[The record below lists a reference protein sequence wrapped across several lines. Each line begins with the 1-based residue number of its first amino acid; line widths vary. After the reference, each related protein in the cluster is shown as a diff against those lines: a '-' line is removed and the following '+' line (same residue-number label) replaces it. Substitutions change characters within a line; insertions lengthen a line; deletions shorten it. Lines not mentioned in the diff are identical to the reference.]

1 MYATFGV
8 IHSFLKV
15 KKMIIEIKGSVK
27 VIFAEEQ
34 INDNFSKKDIVV
46 TIEED
51 TQYAQDIIIQAANS
65 KIDLL
70 KEVQPGNKV
79 IAKCNL
85 RGYMSKDGKYFTQLT
100 LWAIE
105 NKTNQ

>member
-1 MYATFGV
+1 
-8 IHSFLKV
+8 
-15 KKMIIEIKGSVK
+15 MIIELKGSIK
-27 VIFAEEQ
+27 LIFAEQ
-34 INDNFSKKDIVV
+34 QVSDNFSKKDIVV

-51 TQYAQDIIIQAANS
+51 SEYAQDIIVQASNS
-65 KIDLL
+65 KIGLL

-79 IAKCNL
+79 IVKCNL
-85 RGYMSKDGKYFTQLT
+85 RGYKSKDGKYFTQLT